1 MWIFSKKIN
10 YYIVLFVLI
19 YIVFSVGINAEENK
33 QEESAPKIETITKVD
48 GENKIVENKTSDDV
62 EKQKKDLQDKL
73 EVNTANDQEKHNDNT
88 SNEKK
93 DDIKD
98 KKEKVDNIGNGVGD
112 NIVNDVKDNK
122 QDVKDNKQDVS
133 VDNLTKDINEKVDKN
148 DNVKS
153 LPSEQENKL
162 DEKVLKNL
170 EKDIIKQDEKQVEK
184 EKTEEQKT
192 KTESEQKIIEDV
204 KREEQLEAKKEEQQ
218 KAILE
223 QQNLPLGDKEKEQSL
238 NNTNQVE
245 NGSDNATKLENEPD
259 NATKQNV
266 LPPIDNGEGVN
277 KEKTLDLKEN
287 NNQDNNSNINN
298 QNTNVAEN
306 LNDKNLPLD
315 AHTQEAE
322 ANNNNSKQNGVNV
335 DKQGKTDKVDKD
347 KKKNDIV
354 EEVNVDK
361 LFTIFEIKKAL
372 DFDYN
377 KIKGENFSLLENAEE
392 LKTIKQ
398 VIKEQHDPAIK
409 MKREREEKIKKEN
422 EQKMQSYK
430 DIVKP
435 IENTLYISSL
445 FYLSDNDWRT
455 RINRKKIT
463 NKEKDK
469 TLINNTSIVKVNKTS
484 IIFLLQKPNT
494 LVDKVKKIKES
505 KVSYSNNYYLV
516 ADGKDI
522 YIAFKLFIGQKIN
535 LDTMVITG

>member
-10 YYIVLFVLI
+10 YYIVLFILI

-62 EKQKKDLQDKL
+62 EKQKKDLKDKL
-73 EVNTANDQEKHNDNT
+73 EVNIANEKHNDNT
-88 SNEKK
+88 SNENKEN
-93 DDIKD
+93 IKEQ
-98 KKEKVDNIGNGVGD
+98 KEKVDDIGNGVGD

-148 DNVKS
+148 DNVKF

-218 KAILE
+218 KAISE

-245 NGSDNATKLENEPD
+245 NGSDNATKLENGPD

-298 QNTNVAEN
+298 QNTNGAEN

-315 AHTQEAE
+315 THTQEAE
-322 ANNNNSKQNGVNV
+322 ANNNSKQNGVNI

-398 VIKEQHDPAIK
+398 VIKEQHDPVIK

-435 IENTLYISSL
+435 VENTLYISSL
-445 FYLSDNDWRT
+445 FYLSDNAWRT

>member
-10 YYIVLFVLI
+10 YYIVLFILI

-73 EVNTANDQEKHNDNT
+73 EVNIANDQEKYSDKN

-93 DDIKD
+93 ENIKEQ
-98 KKEKVDNIGNGVGD
+98 KEKVDNIGNGVGD
-112 NIVNDVKDNK
+112 NIVNDAKDNK
-122 QDVKDNKQDVS
+122 QDVKDNKQNVS
-133 VDNLTKDINEKVDKN
+133 VDKN

-322 ANNNNSKQNGVNV
+322 VNNNNKQNGVNI

>member
-10 YYIVLFVLI
+10 YYIVLFILI

-73 EVNTANDQEKHNDNT
+73 EVNIANDQEKYSDKN

-93 DDIKD
+93 ENIKEQ
-98 KKEKVDNIGNGVGD
+98 KEKVDNIGNGVGD
-112 NIVNDVKDNK
+112 NIVNDAKDNK
-122 QDVKDNKQDVS
+122 QDVKDNKQNVS
-133 VDNLTKDINEKVDKN
+133 VDNLIKDINEKVDKN

-322 ANNNNSKQNGVNV
+322 VNNNNKQNGVNI